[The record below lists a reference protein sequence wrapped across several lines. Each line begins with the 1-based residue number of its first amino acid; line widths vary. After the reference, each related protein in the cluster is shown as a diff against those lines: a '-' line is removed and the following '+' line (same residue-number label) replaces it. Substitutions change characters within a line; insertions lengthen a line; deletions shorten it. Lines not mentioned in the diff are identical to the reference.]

1 MSTLRVILLV
11 ISALWIA
18 SEIGLAVL
26 RRAGS
31 GATRRDAGSL
41 FVLNAVIYVSVALGM
56 FLGMTGR
63 GRLQLPTAA
72 FWLGLIA
79 IVAGLAVRW
88 WAVLTLRRFFTVD
101 VAIHADHRLVQSGPY
116 RFVRHP
122 AYSGLLLSFAGLA
135 LCASSWVS
143 ALVILVPIAAALL
156 FRIHVEEGA
165 LLDAFPSEYREYAAR
180 RARLLPGVY

>member
-1 MSTLRVILLV
+1 VITLRAILLV

-26 RRAGS
+26 RRSGS
-31 GATRRDAGSL
+31 GATRKDAGSL
-41 FVLNAVIYVSVALGM
+41 LVLNAVIYVSVALGM

-63 GRLQLPTAA
+63 GRVSLPIPAL
-72 FWLGLIA
+72 WLGLGA

-101 VAIHADHRLVQSGPY
+101 VAIHADHRLVETGPY

-122 AYSGLLLSFAGLA
+122 AYVGMLLSFAGLA
-135 LCASSWVS
+135 LCASGWVS
-143 ALVILVPIAAALL
+143 ALVILVPIVAALL
-156 FRIHVEEGA
+156 YRIRVEERA
-165 LLDAFPSEYREYAAR
+165 LLGAFPSEYRVYAAR
-180 RARLLPGVY
+180 TARLFPGVY

>member
-1 MSTLRVILLV
+1 VRALGLVLLGV
-11 ISALWIA
+11 SAFWVV
-18 SEIGLAVL
+18 SEIALAAL
-26 RRAGS
+26 RRSGS
-31 GATRRDAGSL
+31 GATRKDAGSL
-41 FVLNAVIYVSVALGM
+41 VILNTVIYASVALGM

-63 GRLQLPTAA
+63 GRVSLPAPA
-72 FWLGLIA
+72 LWLGLGA

-101 VAIHADHRLVQSGPY
+101 VAIHADHRLVEGGPY

-122 AYSGLLLSFAGLA
+122 AYVGMLISFAGLA

-156 FRIHVEEGA
+156 YRIRVEERA
-165 LLDAFPSEYREYAAR
+165 LLGAFPSEYREYAAR
-180 RARLLPGVY
+180 TARLLPGVY

>member
-1 MSTLRVILLV
+1 MSTFRAILLV
-11 ISALWIA
+11 VSALWIA
-18 SEIGLAVL
+18 SEIGLAAV
-26 RRAGS
+26 RRSGS
-31 GATRRDAGSL
+31 GATRKDAGSL
-41 FVLNAVIYVSVALGM
+41 LVLNAVIYVSVALGM

-63 GRLQLPTAA
+63 GRVSLPVPAL
-72 FWLGLIA
+72 WLGLGA

-101 VAIHADHRLVQSGPY
+101 VAIHADHRLVETGPY

-122 AYSGLLLSFAGLA
+122 AYVGMLLSFAGLA

-156 FRIHVEEGA
+156 YRIRVEERA
-165 LLDAFPSEYREYAAR
+165 LLGAFPSEYRVYAAR
-180 RARLLPGVY
+180 TARLFPGVY